1 MMLTPPQMKKRAQ
14 LPDSYTYTIILR
26 GLSINAHLS
35 GVLSKALSVYHS
47 LSAPNSRVEP
57 SIIHT
62 NAALR
67 VCARA
72 LDMDALWGIAG
83 KIPESGPQAANATTY
98 LTIINAVRQNLLLD
112 PPKGETAE
120 ETAERRE
127 RGIVEGRRLW
137 EGIVARWRNADLKID
152 EELVCGMGRLLLI
165 GSRPRDWDD
174 VLSLLEQTMDI
185 PRLVPRLGTPGRE
198 AAGLPRIRAP
208 NTPGHLR
215 FDDDHLTPDKS
226 PMRGDE
232 FLALHPQGVG
242 GAVSNPL
249 SYAQPGNNALS
260 IAQEACQ
267 KLVAK
272 KAAQEYWE
280 LMTDPTTYN
289 IAPDLN
295 NLHMRLR
302 NLRQDRASTAAVEL
316 LENDMVAKGITPK
329 PGTFRIAMST
339 CVRDKN
345 NHNSLRNASQILKIM
360 MQMREDA
367 DSKAVG
373 MYAELALTFPLATGS
388 DLADALTA
396 LTPIVKS
403 IRLQLGVG
411 GERRYGQEAG
421 ATYLRGEER
430 EDAMGALRKV
440 YAVYDKLLLSNM
452 LAEERKAPFK
462 VERARL
468 ASFIQRLNFKG
479 QGGAR
484 AEDMD
489 VSDEADLHSYLRSED
504 GSEGGQNQKQ
514 RSRYGRNDRTE
525 KQTWRKQSS
534 RPETQ
539 RRPWSSESNID
550 ARGMA

>member
-14 LPDSYTYTIILR
+14 FPDSYTYTIILR

-198 AAGLPRIRAP
+198 AAGLPRIK
-208 NTPGHLR
+208 H
-215 FDDDHLTPDKS
+215 
-226 PMRGDE
+226 
-232 FLALHPQGVG
+232 
-242 GAVSNPL
+242 
-249 SYAQPGNNALS
+249 
-260 IAQEACQ
+260 
-267 KLVAK
+267 
-272 KAAQEYWE
+272 
-280 LMTDPTTYN
+280 
-289 IAPDLN
+289 
-295 NLHMRLR
+295 
-302 NLRQDRASTAAVEL
+302 
-316 LENDMVAKGITPK
+316 
-329 PGTFRIAMST
+329 PGTS
-339 CVRDKN
+339 
-345 NHNSLRNASQILKIM
+345 
-360 MQMREDA
+360 
-367 DSKAVG
+367 
-373 MYAELALTFPLATGS
+373 
-388 DLADALTA
+388 
-396 LTPIVKS
+396 S
-403 IRLQLGVG
+403 I
-411 GERRYGQEAG
+411 
-421 ATYLRGEER
+421 
-430 EDAMGALRKV
+430 
-440 YAVYDKLLLSNM
+440 
-452 LAEERKAPFK
+452 
-462 VERARL
+462 
-468 ASFIQRLNFKG
+468 
-479 QGGAR
+479 
-484 AEDMD
+484 
-489 VSDEADLHSYLRSED
+489 
-504 GSEGGQNQKQ
+504 
-514 RSRYGRNDRTE
+514 
-525 KQTWRKQSS
+525 
-534 RPETQ
+534 
-539 RRPWSSESNID
+539 
-550 ARGMA
+550 